1 MVRTP
6 RATLRVARLQRA
18 GRIPETRR
26 ERVLPPPRLAGC
38 ESVAATEPKARA
50 VRLWRADD
58 GRLRYVRCLPGNS
71 RWPRLPVLAASPHET
86 QSVQLGGQPLHLPG
100 ELFCVNLSTF
110 GGNLSTFGGNL
121 STFGATGE
129 LMHQPVHLH
138 APAGELFCFN
148 RSTSLLQPVHISAS
162 TGPHCLTN
170 PLRFNELQ
178 ASPSVTLVL
187 P

>member
-50 VRLWRADD
+50 VRLWRAVD
-58 GRLRYVRCLPGNS
+58 GRLRYVRCLPANS

-121 STFGATGE
+121 STFGATGPPSGQPVNSCTSRSTF
-129 LMHQPVHLH
+129 MHQPVNFSASTGPPL
-138 APAGELFCFN
+138 CFN
-148 RSTSLLQPVHISAS
+148 RSTFPLQPVHIA
-162 TGPHCLTN
+162 
-170 PLRFNELQ
+170 
-178 ASPSVTLVL
+178 
-187 P
+187 